1 MLCYQAVRVARRYII
16 YKVARTK
23 EKPRPA
29 RHPTHAVTE
38 SRKLP
43 KQIGTYVHEL
53 GACGAMLAWP
63 SRVQAFQLAPMEPRN
78 PEYRE
83 RAGQASMSS
92 EVDMATWMAVN
103 GTSRN
108 DHGDVFLIWP

>member
-1 MLCYQAVRVARRYII
+1 
-16 YKVARTK
+16 
-23 EKPRPA
+23 
-29 RHPTHAVTE
+29 
-38 SRKLP
+38 
-43 KQIGTYVHEL
+43 
-53 GACGAMLAWP
+53 MLAWP